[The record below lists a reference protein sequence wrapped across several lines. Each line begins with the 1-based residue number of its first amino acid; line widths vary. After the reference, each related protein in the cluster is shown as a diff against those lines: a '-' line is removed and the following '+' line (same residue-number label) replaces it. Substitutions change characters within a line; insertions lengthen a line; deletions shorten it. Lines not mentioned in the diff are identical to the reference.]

1 MTDVAKERRL
11 GVMAISRVNGYGGS
25 SVFKFPTTVGNDAK
39 NNTEFLNSDST
50 LEQNDVMEDEAEE
63 SVFRG
68 NASIDNV
75 AISFG
80 IYDDAS
86 RNLFK
91 IDGLVSED
99 MEQAIT
105 GMQKDQILREYQY
118 FVGDDLSGN
127 KSSIIAATA
136 DGLVIR
142 KN

>member
-1 MTDVAKERRL
+1 
-11 GVMAISRVNGYGGS
+11 MAINRVSGYGGS
-25 SVFKFPTTVGNDAK
+25 SAYKFPTTVGNDARD
-39 NNTEFLNSDST
+39 NTEFLKDDEIKAEVQDDAKEELSEDS
-50 LEQNDVMEDEAEE
+50 
-63 SVFRG
+63 SVRG

-91 IDGLVSED
+91 IDGLFSED
-99 MEQAIT
+99 MVQAIS

-127 KSSIIAATA
+127 KSSIVASTE
-136 DGLVIR
+136 DGLVIK

>member
-1 MTDVAKERRL
+1 
-11 GVMAISRVNGYGGS
+11 MAISRVNGYSGS
-25 SVFKFPTTVGNDAK
+25 SAYKFPTTVGNDARD
-39 NNTEFLNSDST
+39 NTEFLDKAET
-50 LEQNDVMEDEAEE
+50 GAQGDAEE
-63 SVFRG
+63 ELSSNHVLRG

-91 IDGLVSED
+91 IDGLLSDD
-99 MEQAIT
+99 MVEAIS

-127 KSSIIAATA
+127 KSSIIASTE
-136 DGLVIR
+136 DGLVIK

>member
-1 MTDVAKERRL
+1 
-11 GVMAISRVNGYGGS
+11 MAIGRVNGYSGS
-25 SVFKFPTTVGNDAK
+25 SVFKYPTTVGSDAK
-39 NNTEFLNSDST
+39 DNTEFLNSDST
-50 LEQNDVMEDEAEE
+50 LEQNDAMEEEAEE
-63 SVFRG
+63 FATRG

-91 IDGLVSED
+91 LDGLLSED

-118 FVGDDLSGN
+118 FVGDDLAGN
-127 KSSIIAATA
+127 KSSIIASTA

>member
-1 MTDVAKERRL
+1 
-11 GVMAISRVNGYGGS
+11 MAISRVNGYGGS
-25 SVFKFPTTVGNDAK
+25 SVFKFPTTVGNDARD
-39 NNTEFLNSDST
+39 NTEFLDKAET
-50 LEQNDVMEDEAEE
+50 GAQGDAEE
-63 SVFRG
+63 ELSSNHVLRG

-91 IDGLVSED
+91 IDGLLSDD
-99 MEQAIT
+99 MVEAIS

-127 KSSIIAATA
+127 KSSIIASTE
-136 DGLVIR
+136 DGLVIK

>member
-1 MTDVAKERRL
+1 
-11 GVMAISRVNGYGGS
+11 MAISRVNGYGGS
-25 SVFKFPTTVGNDAK
+25 SAYKFPTTVGNDARD
-39 NNTEFLNSDST
+39 NTEFLDKAET
-50 LEQNDVMEDEAEE
+50 GAQGDAEE
-63 SVFRG
+63 ELSSDYVQRG

-91 IDGLVSED
+91 IDGLLSDD
-99 MEQAIT
+99 MVEAIS

-127 KSSIIAATA
+127 KSSIIASTE
-136 DGLVIR
+136 DGLVIK

>member
-1 MTDVAKERRL
+1 
-11 GVMAISRVNGYGGS
+11 MAISRVNGYGGS
-25 SVFKFPTTVGNDAK
+25 SAYKYPTTVGNDAK
-39 NNTEFLNSDST
+39 DNTEFLDKAETGAQGNA
-50 LEQNDVMEDEAEE
+50 EDEL
-63 SVFRG
+63 SSDHVQRG

-86 RNLFK
+86 GNLLGM
-91 IDGLVSED
+91 DGLISND
-99 MEQAIT
+99 MMQAIS

-127 KSSIIAATA
+127 KSSIIASTE
-136 DGLVIR
+136 DGLVIK

>member
-1 MTDVAKERRL
+1 
-11 GVMAISRVNGYGGS
+11 MAISRVNGYGGS
-25 SVFKFPTTVGNDAK
+25 SAYKFPTTVGNDARD
-39 NNTEFLNSDST
+39 NTEFLDKAETGAQGDVEEELSSDHV
-50 LEQNDVMEDEAEE
+50 L
-63 SVFRG
+63 RG

-91 IDGLVSED
+91 IDGLLSDD
-99 MEQAIT
+99 MVEAIS

-127 KSSIIAATA
+127 KSSIIASTE
-136 DGLVIR
+136 DGLVIK

>member
-1 MTDVAKERRL
+1 
-11 GVMAISRVNGYGGS
+11 MAISRVSWYGGS
-25 SVFKFPTTVGNDAK
+25 SAYKYPTTVGNDAK
-39 NNTEFLNSDST
+39 DNTEFLDKAETGAQGN
-50 LEQNDVMEDEAEE
+50 AEE
-63 SVFRG
+63 ELSSDHMQRG

-86 RNLFK
+86 GNLLGM
-91 IDGLVSED
+91 DGLISND
-99 MEQAIT
+99 MMQAIS

-127 KSSIIAATA
+127 KSSIIASTE
-136 DGLVIR
+136 DGLVIK

>member
-1 MTDVAKERRL
+1 
-11 GVMAISRVNGYGGS
+11 MAISRVNGYGGS
-25 SVFKFPTTVGNDAK
+25 SAYKFPTTVGNDARD
-39 NNTEFLNSDST
+39 NTEFLDKAET
-50 LEQNDVMEDEAEE
+50 GAQGDVEE
-63 SVFRG
+63 ELSSNHVLRG

-91 IDGLVSED
+91 IDGLLSDD
-99 MEQAIT
+99 MVEAIS

-127 KSSIIAATA
+127 KSSIIASTE
-136 DGLVIR
+136 DGLVIK

>member
-1 MTDVAKERRL
+1 
-11 GVMAISRVNGYGGS
+11 MAISRVSRYGGS
-25 SVFKFPTTVGNDAK
+25 SAYKYPTTVGNDAK
-39 NNTEFLNSDST
+39 DNTEFLDKAETGAQGN
-50 LEQNDVMEDEAEE
+50 AEE
-63 SVFRG
+63 ELSSDHVQRG

-86 RNLFK
+86 GNLLGM
-91 IDGLVSED
+91 DGLISND
-99 MEQAIT
+99 MMQAIS

-127 KSSIIAATA
+127 KSSIIASTE
-136 DGLVIR
+136 DGLVIK

>member
-1 MTDVAKERRL
+1 MAKERRL
-11 GVMAISRVNGYGGS
+11 GIMALSRVNGYGGS
-25 SVFKFPTTVGNDAK
+25 SAYKFPTTVGNDARD
-39 NNTEFLNSDST
+39 NTEFLDKAETGAQGDVEEELSSDHV
-50 LEQNDVMEDEAEE
+50 L
-63 SVFRG
+63 RG

-91 IDGLVSED
+91 IDGLLSDD
-99 MEQAIT
+99 MVEAIS

-127 KSSIIAATA
+127 KSSIIASTE
-136 DGLVIR
+136 DGLVIK